1 MLPIEF
7 EERMRKMLGE
17 EADAFFAAYDRE
29 KFTSLRLNPL
39 KTKTEAF
46 MERGAFSLTPVPWE
60 KNGFYYSG

>member
-17 EADAFFAAYDRE
+17 EADAFFAGYDRE

-39 KTKTEAF
+39 KTKTETLF
-46 MERGAFSLTPVPWE
+46 PV
-60 KNGFYYSG
+60 